1 MKEIIII
8 EKKLEKMNK
17 QKLQKIYQILYDKN
31 IQSSKQN
38 IIKELLQPLHN
49 KYKMELVEHQKSID
63 KFEYTGNNCW
73 NFTNKPDVNISQV
86 TKEGIY
92 EIDGKKIQL
101 HNIKDLGRGGH
112 GKVSLLADLDNEY
125 QFALK
130 QIEKRYTE
138 NNELKIDEEIPIIKE
153 IQNKQISC
161 NVVSAKVIDEDNDF
175 WYIIMP
181 KYDKG
186 DLSNFIGKLD
196 PFEIINLG
204 IELGKVYNCLTLNGL
219 YYTDSKPSQVLYK
232 CVSENTF
239 SIALGDLGS
248 ISHIDENCIQT
259 FPFPPEKKYD
269 NFYKHAEKASEHVVV
284 WGFVIMLL
292 MMINKELDSLVLD
305 YLGWDTL
312 RITKYTN
319 TFEIFR
325 SYLSELLLEHPMK
338 DFFET
343 FLGIKKNL
351 YQMVEDGEYT
361 MKHVIEYLS
370 GNPFLI
376 RTTKDVFPN
385 RNLEQLKNLSLECWN
400 HKNINLY
407 GQIYTIYVNSKI
419 VSYGVLDKDNT
430 LWSLCTSSKSRG
442 KGYAKKIIDEMF
454 RDVCQKSGQKF
465 YLFVDE
471 NSPKKWYEKMGFQYI
486 QLSSTEKKIY
496 GKYVQK
502 MFKHCSI

>member
-1 MKEIIII
+1 
-8 EKKLEKMNK
+8 
-17 QKLQKIYQILYDKN
+17 
-31 IQSSKQN
+31 
-38 IIKELLQPLHN
+38 
-49 KYKMELVEHQKSID
+49 
-63 KFEYTGNNCW
+63 
-73 NFTNKPDVNISQV
+73 
-86 TKEGIY
+86 
-92 EIDGKKIQL
+92 
-101 HNIKDLGRGGH
+101 
-112 GKVSLLADLDNEY
+112 
-125 QFALK
+125 
-130 QIEKRYTE
+130 
-138 NNELKIDEEIPIIKE
+138 
-153 IQNKQISC
+153 
-161 NVVSAKVIDEDNDF
+161 
-175 WYIIMP
+175 
-181 KYDKG
+181 
-186 DLSNFIGKLD
+186 
-196 PFEIINLG
+196 
-204 IELGKVYNCLTLNGL
+204 
-219 YYTDSKPSQVLYK
+219 
-232 CVSENTF
+232 
-239 SIALGDLGS
+239 
-248 ISHIDENCIQT
+248 
-259 FPFPPEKKYD
+259 
-269 NFYKHAEKASEHVVV
+269 
-284 WGFVIMLL
+284 IMLL

-471 NSPKKWYEKMGFQYI
+471 NSPKKW
-486 QLSSTEKKIY
+486 
-496 GKYVQK
+496 
-502 MFKHCSI
+502 

>member
-1 MKEIIII
+1 MKEITII

-17 QKLQKIYQILYDKN
+17 QQLQKIYQNLYDKN
-31 IQSSKQN
+31 IQGSKKN
-38 IIKELLQPLHN
+38 IIKKLLQPLHH
-49 KYKMELVEHQKSID
+49 KYKMELVEYQKPID

-73 NFTNKPDVNISQV
+73 NFARKPDVDISQV
-86 TKEGIY
+86 NKDGIY

-138 NNELKIDEEIPIIKE
+138 DDELNIDDEIPIIKE
-153 IQNKQISC
+153 IENKQISC
-161 NVVSAKVIDEDNDF
+161 NIVPAKILYEDNDF

-186 DLSNFIGKLD
+186 DLSDFIGKLD

-204 IELGKVYNCLTLNGL
+204 IELGNVYNCLLLNGL
-219 YYTDSKPSQVLYK
+219 YYTDSKPSQILYK

-259 FPFPPEKKYD
+259 FPFPPKEYYD

-292 MMINKELDSLVLD
+292 MMINKETYSLILD
-305 YLGWDTL
+305 YLGWNKL
-312 RITKYTN
+312 RITKYKN
-319 TFEIFR
+319 TFEIFQ
-325 SYLSELLLEHPMK
+325 SYLPEILLEHPMK

-351 YQMVEDGEYT
+351 YQMIENGEYT
-361 MKHVIEYLS
+361 MKHVIEYLT
-370 GNPFLI
+370 GYPFI
-376 RTTKDVFPN
+376 IKTSNNSIPS
-385 RNLEQLKNLSLECWN
+385 RNLDQLHQLSVECWN
-400 HKNINLY
+400 KTNTSQNIY
-407 GQIYTIYVNSKI
+407 CIYVNSEI
-419 VSYGVLDKDNT
+419 VSYGTLDKNT
-430 LWSLCTSSKSRG
+430 LWNLCTNKKNRG
-442 KGYAKKIIDEMF
+442 KGYAKKIIDKMF
-454 RDVCQKSGQKF
+454 RDVCQYGEQSF

-471 NSPKKWYEKMGFQYI
+471 NSPKKWYQKLGFKYI
-486 QLSSTEKKIY
+486 PLSYSEQQRFK
-496 GKYVQK
+496 GKLIKK
-502 MFKHCSI
+502 MFKECFN

>member
-1 MKEIIII
+1 MKEITII

-17 QKLQKIYQILYDKN
+17 QQLQKIYQNLYDKN
-31 IQSSKQN
+31 IQGSKKN
-38 IIKELLQPLHN
+38 IIKKLLQPLHH
-49 KYKMELVEHQKSID
+49 KYKMELVEYQKPID

-73 NFTNKPDVNISQV
+73 NFTNKPDVDISQV
-86 TKEGIY
+86 NKDGIY

-138 NNELKIDEEIPIIKE
+138 DDELNIDDEIPIIKE
-153 IQNKQISC
+153 IENKQISC
-161 NVVSAKVIDEDNDF
+161 NIVPAKILYEDNDF

-186 DLSNFIGKLD
+186 DLSDFIGKLD

-204 IELGKVYNCLTLNGL
+204 IELGNVYNCLIRNGL

-259 FPFPPEKKYD
+259 FPFPPEKYYD
-269 NFYKHAEKASEHVVV
+269 NFYKHAEKASNHVVV

-292 MMINKELDSLVLD
+292 MMINKETYSLILD
-305 YLGWDTL
+305 YLGWNTL
-312 RITKYTN
+312 RVTKYKN
-319 TFEIFR
+319 TFEIFQ
-325 SYLSELLLEHPMK
+325 SYLPEILLEHPMK

-351 YQMVEDGEYT
+351 YQMIENGEYT
-361 MKHVIEYLS
+361 MKHVIKYLT
-370 GNPFLI
+370 GYPFLI
-376 RTTKDVFPN
+376 RTEEYVLSE
-385 RNLEQLKNLSLECWN
+385 RNFSQLQQLSLECWK
-400 HKNINLY
+400 HKSNMN
-407 GQIYTIYVNSKI
+407 GEIYTVYVNSKI
-419 VSYGVLDKDNT
+419 VSYGVLDQNT
-430 LWSLCTSSKSRG
+430 LWSLCTNSKSRG

-454 RDVCQKSGQKF
+454 RDVCKKGEEYF

-471 NSPKKWYEKMGFQYI
+471 NSPKKWYQKMGFQYI
-486 QLSSTEKKIY
+486 PLSYTEQQQFTGNHVK
-496 GKYVQK
+496 K
-502 MFKHCSI
+502 MFIECK